1 MAYVRDGDRRR
12 EAGAAMFMAVLLLV
26 LMGAMGLAAV
36 DMAGRDR
43 QAAGFQNRSL
53 GAFYAAEAG
62 AAHGR
67 ALIRGVGDR
76 SETPALPTT
85 NLGDLGAG
93 NLYDRESQ
101 LPQYY
106 PDPAFADPVRYA
118 DKEGAIAGG
127 MNLQEGGTKFVN
139 TLWQINVVGQSAN
152 ALDTAFEGRAS
163 TARIEVMETKVL
175 ASGY

>member
-1 MAYVRDGDRRR
+1 MRDELRPLRRR
-12 EAGAAMFMAVLLLV
+12 EQGAAMFIAVLLLV

-36 DMAGRDR
+36 EMAGRDR
-43 QAAGFQNRSL
+43 QAAGFQNRTR

-67 ALIRGVGDR
+67 SLIRTVGSRAD
-76 SETPALPTT
+76 TPPLPQT

-93 NLYDRESQ
+93 NLYDYETQ

-106 PDPAFADPVRYA
+106 GDPAFADPIRYA
-118 DKEGAIAGG
+118 RDGSVAGG

-139 TLWQINVVGQSAN
+139 TLWQINVVGQSAS
-152 ALDTAFEGRAS
+152 ALGGGFETRAS
-163 TARIEVMETKVL
+163 TARVEVVETKVL